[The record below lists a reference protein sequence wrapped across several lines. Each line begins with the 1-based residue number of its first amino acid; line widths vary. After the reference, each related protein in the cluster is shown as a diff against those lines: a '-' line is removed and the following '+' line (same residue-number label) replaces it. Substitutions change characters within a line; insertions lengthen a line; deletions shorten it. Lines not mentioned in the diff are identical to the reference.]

1 MTKKFS
7 YTFNYREE
15 PGSQQPSE
23 IVVYREE
30 HLLEPEDRFHERW
43 VDAHSIDCTV
53 CGNLC
58 DERDG
63 NTCFSCKGVNRG

>member
-15 PGSQQPSE
+15 LGSQQPSE

-30 HLLEPEDRFHERW
+30 HLLEPEDRFHGRRTELVSR
-43 VDAHSIDCTV
+43 IKTRLK
-53 CGNLC
+53 NQQN
-58 DERDG
+58 E
-63 NTCFSCKGVNRG
+63 